1 MTITGSEFHAIS
13 TPLLLSLL
21 VVGGLV
27 LEITFWK
34 NRPRLTGIYTLI
46 GLVIIFVVQVRL
58 QIERINFTTLID
70 TSALTFNGTYFFDLY
85 SVFFN
90 YLFLIA
96 AIVATV
102 LSLSYFEGRED
113 HRSEYYLLI
122 SASTVGMSMMAAA
135 HDLLILFLGL
145 EIMSIAIYV
154 LVGIERKRLKSGE
167 ASIKYLL
174 LGAFGSAFLL
184 YGMAILFGLTGH
196 IDYVHVATGLL
207 DVYAGAWKTVESSSD
222 TQMTF
227 YLLLSRADKL
237 ALEPRVAASFFA
249 MLFGVGFLMVGFFFK
264 VAAVPFHMWTPDVYE
279 GAPTPITAFMATG
292 VKAAAF
298 AGLARLGIM
307 ALAPLWGLGPLY
319 TVLAAAAILTMTLGN
334 VVAIAQ
340 RNVKRML
347 AYSSIAHAGYLLVG
361 VTALIASGQF
371 AAIIPDVDPV
381 SANAAVTAKAIGS
394 VQPILFY
401 LVAYTFMN
409 LGAFGVI
416 VVLGLE
422 KSSGET
428 LSDFAGLGL
437 RRPGLAAIMALC
449 MLSLAGVPPLVGFT
463 GKFYIFHAAIENR
476 LYILTIIGVLNSV
489 VSAYYYLRV
498 LVVMYMQPETEPL
511 TRPGF
516 GNASGAMVAN
526 IFMAAL
532 VVLAGLS
539 PNLIIRFLGN
549 TISIKALSLPNL
561 F

>member
-1 MTITGSEFHAIS
+1 MTITGTEFHAIC

-21 VVGGLV
+21 VVGGLL
-27 LEITFWK
+27 LEILFWK
-34 NRPRLTGIYTLI
+34 DRPRLVGIFTLI
-46 GLVIIFVVQVRL
+46 GLVVIFAVQTRLQVEVINMKEAGGMAVRL
-58 QIERINFTTLID
+58 
-70 TSALTFNGTYFFDLY
+70 AFNGSYFFDLY
-85 SVFFN
+85 SILFN
-90 YLFLIA
+90 YIFLIA

-102 LSLSYFEGRED
+102 LSLTYLEGRED
-113 HRSEYYLLI
+113 NRGEYYLLLC
-122 SASTVGMSMMAAA
+122 ASTIGMCLMAAA

-154 LVGIERKRLKSGE
+154 LVGIERQRPKSGE

-184 YGMAILFGLTGH
+184 YGMAILYGLTGH
-196 IDYVHVATGLL
+196 IDYLHIADGLN
-207 DVYAGAWKTVESSSD
+207 GIIGEAWRVVEVKVKDPADAEFFS
-222 TQMTF
+222 F

-237 ALEPRVAASFFA
+237 ALEPRVATSLFA
-249 MLFGVGFLMVGFFFK
+249 MFFGVGFILVGFFFK

-298 AGLARLGIM
+298 AGLVRLGIT
-307 ALAPLWGLGPLY
+307 ALSPLWGLGPLY
-319 TVLAAAAILTMTLGN
+319 QIVAAAAILTMTLGN

-371 AAIIPDVDPV
+371 ATLLGGDKMTAF
-381 SANAAVTAKAIGS
+381 ALGAVK
-394 VQPILFY
+394 PILFY
-401 LVAYTFMN
+401 LIAYTFMN

-422 KSSGET
+422 KNSGET
-428 LSDFAGLGL
+428 LADFAGLGL

-449 MLSLAGVPPLVGFT
+449 MLSLAGVPPLVGFA
-463 GKFYIFHAAIENR
+463 GKFYIFHAAVENR
-476 LYILTIIGVLNSV
+476 LYLLAIIGVLNSV

-532 VVLAGLS
+532 VVMSGLA
-539 PNLIIRFLGN
+539 PELILRFL
-549 TISIKALSLPNL
+549 SKALDIRALNLPI